1 MRIAGAIAVL
11 AALAAACATPKPEPK
26 AEVAPTAAPAAPI
39 APSPEI
45 QRRAD
50 ADRVHALELEV
61 ERLQADLR
69 SAEETLLA
77 VESGMRGAKG
87 RAEAV
92 SALAEARIQVDRA
105 AQRAP
110 WRADEAREAREKLAE
125 ADRQLSAGHIG
136 SAVFFVSRASR
147 IASALLAEA
156 DRVASDP
163 STQFIRAARVNLREG
178 PSPESVVLTVLPARL
193 PVLVEG
199 TDGAWSLVRTAT
211 GRVGF
216 VHSDLLERR

>member
-1 MRIAGAIAVL
+1 MRSSGPIAVL
-11 AALAAACATPKPEPK
+11 AVLAVACATSKPAAKVEHVP
-26 AEVAPTAAPAAPI
+26 PLAPAAAI
-39 APSPEI
+39 APMPEI

-50 ADRVHALELEV
+50 ADRVRALELEI
-61 ERLQADLR
+61 ERLHADLR
-69 SAEETLLA
+69 AAEETLVA
-77 VESGMRGAKG
+77 VESGMRGAQG

-105 AQRAP
+105 ARRAP

-125 ADRQLSAGHIG
+125 ADRQLAVGRIG

-147 IASALLAEA
+147 IASSLAAEA

-163 STQFIRAARVNLREG
+163 NTQFVRVARVNLREG
-178 PSPESVVLTVLPARL
+178 PSAESAVLAVLPERL

-199 TDGAWSLVRTAT
+199 SEGEWSLVRTAT

-216 VHSDLLERR
+216 VHSGLLVGR